1 MILNKA
7 YSIAL
12 SWLIIFITSCNSI
25 AKKNIKNRNS
35 MNWGITKISSE
46 TGADSFDYDLNQY
59 FIQDSLTGYII
70 GDNGGAINHKIALQR
85 VKGEDVTESYANC
98 EAILFKTEDG
108 GVSFRKKSLGKGSL
122 QKITSDNEKNLY
134 VIQYNYKTASLSKRY
149 RIMYSRD
156 LGETWQEMAF
166 PQGKK
171 IKTVQFYNGL
181 KGVVAIEEDGMSKLL
196 KTKDGGKTWEELPV
210 KETSLSYYSIQFI
223 NEEALYVYNSTEG
236 LRQAAT
242 INFTT
247 GKVRIHNPN
256 LPKGYRFSSFI
267 KDESNGDLLSPV
279 RNYKEGHKLM
289 VYNHTKREL
298 LRYDLNNAKGERV
311 LAVHVYGNYIG
322 ALRRDNGKTHYYYSI
337 DNGVHWVK
345 ESLPD
350 YFTVVKPIAMY
361 GKGLVW
367 VKSAFNLYNLQVRK
381 MDN

>member
-1 MILNKA
+1 MILNSA

-35 MNWGITKISSE
+35 MHWGITKISSE
-46 TGADSFDYDLNQY
+46 TGANSFDYEFNQY

-70 GDNGGAINHKIALQR
+70 GDNSIAEMYRSIIEKR
-85 VKGEDVTESYANC
+85 VLKRENY
-98 EAILFKTEDG
+98 EAILFKTQDG
-108 GVSFRKKSLGKGSL
+108 GVSFRKRSLGKGSL
-122 QKITSDNEKNLY
+122 QKITNDNEKNLY
-134 VIQYNYKTASLSKRY
+134 VIQYNYKTATLPKRY

-171 IKTVQFYNGL
+171 IETVQFYNGL
-181 KGVVAIEEDGMSKLL
+181 KGVVAIEEDGMFKLL

-210 KETSLSYYSIQFI
+210 KETSLNYYSMQFI

-236 LRQAAT
+236 LRQTAT

-247 GKVRIHNPN
+247 GKVKIHNPN
-256 LPKGYRFSSFI
+256 LPKGYQFSSFI
-267 KDESNGDLLSPV
+267 KDDSTGSLYSEVS
-279 RNYKEGHKLM
+279 NYKEDHDLM
-289 VYNHTKREL
+289 LYSHQTNELISYNIENSSEQYIIDVTVSGEYIGL
-298 LRYDLNNAKGERV
+298 LRADKGIV
-311 LAVHVYGNYIG
+311 S
-322 ALRRDNGKTHYYYSI
+322 YYYSRDKGENWI
-337 DNGVHWVK
+337 REK
-345 ESLPD
+345 MPERLSES
-350 YFTVVKPIAMY
+350 YAAMY

>member
-1 MILNKA
+1 
-7 YSIAL
+7 
-12 SWLIIFITSCNSI
+12 
-25 AKKNIKNRNS
+25 
-35 MNWGITKISSE
+35 WGITKISSE
-46 TGADSFDYDLNQY
+46 TGANSFDYEFNQY

-70 GDNGGAINHKIALQR
+70 GDNSIAEMYRSIIEKR
-85 VKGEDVTESYANC
+85 VLKRENY

-108 GVSFRKKSLGKGSL
+108 GVSFRKRSLGKGSL

-134 VIQYNYKTASLSKRY
+134 VIQCNYKTATLPKRY

-181 KGVVAIEEDGMSKLL
+181 KGVVAIEEDGMFKLL

-210 KETSLSYYSIQFI
+210 KETSLNYYSIQFI

-236 LRQAAT
+236 LRQTAT

-247 GKVRIHNPN
+247 GKVKIHNPN
-256 LPKGYRFSSFI
+256 LPKGYQFSSFI
-267 KDESNGDLLSPV
+267 KDDSTGSLYSEVS
-279 RNYKEGHKLM
+279 NYKEDHDLM
-289 VYNHTKREL
+289 LYNHQTNELISYNIENSSEQYIIDVTVSGEYIGL
-298 LRYDLNNAKGERV
+298 LRADKGIV
-311 LAVHVYGNYIG
+311 S
-322 ALRRDNGKTHYYYSI
+322 YYYSRDKGENWI
-337 DNGVHWVK
+337 REK
-345 ESLPD
+345 MPERLSES
-350 YFTVVKPIAMY
+350 YAAMY

>member
-46 TGADSFDYDLNQY
+46 TGANSFDYEFNQY

-70 GDNGGAINHKIALQR
+70 GDNSIAEMYRSIIEKR
-85 VKGEDVTESYANC
+85 VLKRENY

-108 GVSFRKKSLGKGSL
+108 GVSFRKRSLGKGSL

-134 VIQYNYKTASLSKRY
+134 VIQYNYKTASLPKRY

-171 IKTVQFYNGL
+171 IETVQFYNGL
-181 KGVVAIEEDGMSKLL
+181 KGVVAIEEDGMFKLL

-210 KETSLSYYSIQFI
+210 KETSLNYYSIQFI
-223 NEEALYVYNSTEG
+223 NEEALYVYNSVG
-236 LRQAAT
+236 GFRQTAT

-247 GKVRIHNPN
+247 GNVKIHNPN

-367 VKSAFNLYNLQVRK
+367 VKSAFNLYNLQVRT

>member
-1 MILNKA
+1 
-7 YSIAL
+7 L

-35 MNWGITKISSE
+35 MHWGITKISSE

-70 GDNGGAINHKIALQR
+70 GDNSIAEMYRSIIEKR
-85 VKGEDVTESYANC
+85 VLKRENY

-108 GVSFRKKSLGKGSL
+108 GVSFRKRSLGKGSL

-134 VIQYNYKTASLSKRY
+134 VIQYNYKTATLPKRY

-171 IKTVQFYNGL
+171 IETVQFYNGL
-181 KGVVAIEEDGMSKLL
+181 KGVVAIEEDRMFKLL

-210 KETSLSYYSIQFI
+210 KETSLNYYSIQFI
-223 NEEALYVYNSTEG
+223 NEEALYVYNSIG
-236 LRQAAT
+236 GFRQAAT

-247 GKVRIHNPN
+247 GKVKIHNPN

>member
-1 MILNKA
+1 MILNRA

-35 MNWGITKISSE
+35 MHWGITKISSE
-46 TGADSFDYDLNQY
+46 TGANSFDYEFNQY

-70 GDNGGAINHKIALQR
+70 GDNSIAEMYRSIIEKR
-85 VKGEDVTESYANC
+85 VLKRENY

-108 GVSFRKKSLGKGSL
+108 GVSFRKRSLGKGSL

-134 VIQYNYKTASLSKRY
+134 VIQCNYKTATLPKRY

-223 NEEALYVYNSTEG
+223 NEEALYVYNSVG
-236 LRQAAT
+236 GFRQTAT

-247 GKVRIHNPN
+247 GNVKIHNPN
-256 LPKGYRFSSFI
+256 LPKGYQFSSFI
-267 KDESNGDLLSPV
+267 KDDSTGSLYSEVS
-279 RNYKEGHKLM
+279 NYKEDHDLM
-289 VYNHTKREL
+289 LYNHQTNELISYNIENSSEQYIIDVTVSGEYIGL
-298 LRYDLNNAKGERV
+298 LRADKGIV
-311 LAVHVYGNYIG
+311 S
-322 ALRRDNGKTHYYYSI
+322 YYYSRDKGENWI
-337 DNGVHWVK
+337 REK
-345 ESLPD
+345 MPERLSES
-350 YFTVVKPIAMY
+350 YAAMY

-367 VKSAFNLYNLQVRK
+367 VKSAFNLYNLQVRT

>member
-7 YSIAL
+7 YSTAL

-35 MNWGITKISSE
+35 MHWGITKISSE
-46 TGADSFDYDLNQY
+46 TGANSFDYEFNQY

-70 GDNGGAINHKIALQR
+70 GDNSIAEMYRSIIEKR
-85 VKGEDVTESYANC
+85 VLKRENY

-108 GVSFRKKSLGKGSL
+108 GVSFRKRSLGKGSL

-134 VIQYNYKTASLSKRY
+134 VIQYNYKTATLPKRY

-171 IKTVQFYNGL
+171 IETVQFYNGL
-181 KGVVAIEEDGMSKLL
+181 KGVVAIEEDGMFKLL

-210 KETSLSYYSIQFI
+210 KETSLNYYSIQFI

-247 GKVRIHNPN
+247 GKVKIHNPN
-256 LPKGYRFSSFI
+256 LPKGYQFSSFI
-267 KDESNGDLLSPV
+267 KDDSTGSLYSEVS
-279 RNYKEGHKLM
+279 NYKEDHDLM
-289 VYNHTKREL
+289 LYNHQTNELISYNIENSSEQYIIDVTVSGEYIGL
-298 LRYDLNNAKGERV
+298 LRADKGIV
-311 LAVHVYGNYIG
+311 S
-322 ALRRDNGKTHYYYSI
+322 YYYSRDKGENWI
-337 DNGVHWVK
+337 REK
-345 ESLPD
+345 MPERLSES
-350 YFTVVKPIAMY
+350 YAAMY

>member
-35 MNWGITKISSE
+35 MHWGITKISSE
-46 TGADSFDYDLNQY
+46 TGANSFDYEFNQY

-70 GDNGGAINHKIALQR
+70 GDNSIAEMYRSIIEKR
-85 VKGEDVTESYANC
+85 VLKRENY

-108 GVSFRKKSLGKGSL
+108 GVSFRKRSLGKGSL

-134 VIQYNYKTASLSKRY
+134 VIQYNYKTATLPKRY

-171 IKTVQFYNGL
+171 IETVQFYNGL
-181 KGVVAIEEDGMSKLL
+181 KGVVAIEEDGMFKLL

-210 KETSLSYYSIQFI
+210 KETSLNYYSIQFI

-236 LRQAAT
+236 LRQTAT

-247 GKVRIHNPN
+247 GKVKIHNPN
-256 LPKGYRFSSFI
+256 LPKGYQFSSFI
-267 KDESNGDLLSPV
+267 KDDSTGSLYSEVS
-279 RNYKEGHKLM
+279 NYKEDHDLM
-289 VYNHTKREL
+289 LYNHQTNELISYNIENSSEQYIIDVTVSGEYIGL
-298 LRYDLNNAKGERV
+298 LRADKGIV
-311 LAVHVYGNYIG
+311 S
-322 ALRRDNGKTHYYYSI
+322 YYYSRDKGENWI
-337 DNGVHWVK
+337 REK
-345 ESLPD
+345 MPERLSES
-350 YFTVVKPIAMY
+350 YAAMY

>member
-1 MILNKA
+1 MILNRA

-35 MNWGITKISSE
+35 MHWGITKISSE
-46 TGADSFDYDLNQY
+46 TGANSFDYEFNQY

-70 GDNGGAINHKIALQR
+70 GDNSIAEMYRSIIEKR
-85 VKGEDVTESYANC
+85 VLKRENY

-108 GVSFRKKSLGKGSL
+108 GVSFRKRSLGKGSL

-134 VIQYNYKTASLSKRY
+134 VIQCNYKTATLPKRY

-171 IKTVQFYNGL
+171 IETVQFYNGL
-181 KGVVAIEEDGMSKLL
+181 KGVVAIEEDGMFKLL

-210 KETSLSYYSIQFI
+210 KETSLNYYSIQFI
-223 NEEALYVYNSTEG
+223 DEEALYVYNSIG
-236 LRQAAT
+236 GFRQTAT

-247 GKVRIHNPN
+247 GNVKIHNPN
-256 LPKGYRFSSFI
+256 LPKGYQFSSFI
-267 KDESNGDLLSPV
+267 KDDSTGSLYSEVS
-279 RNYKEGHKLM
+279 NYKEGHDLM
-289 VYNHTKREL
+289 LYNHQTNELISYNIENSSEQYIIDVTVSGEYIGL
-298 LRYDLNNAKGERV
+298 LRADKGIV
-311 LAVHVYGNYIG
+311 S
-322 ALRRDNGKTHYYYSI
+322 YYYSRDKGENWI
-337 DNGVHWVK
+337 REK
-345 ESLPD
+345 MPERLSES
-350 YFTVVKPIAMY
+350 YAAMY

>member
-1 MILNKA
+1 MH
-7 YSIAL
+7 
-12 SWLIIFITSCNSI
+12 
-25 AKKNIKNRNS
+25 
-35 MNWGITKISSE
+35 WGITKISSE
-46 TGADSFDYDLNQY
+46 TGANSFDYEFNQY

-70 GDNGGAINHKIALQR
+70 GDNSIAEMYRSIIEKR
-85 VKGEDVTESYANC
+85 VLKRENY

-181 KGVVAIEEDGMSKLL
+181 KGVVAIEEDGMFKLL

-236 LRQAAT
+236 LRQTAT

-247 GKVRIHNPN
+247 GKVKIHNPN
-256 LPKGYRFSSFI
+256 LPKGYQFSSFI
-267 KDESNGDLLSPV
+267 KDDSTGSLYSEVS
-279 RNYKEGHKLM
+279 NYKEDHDLM
-289 VYNHTKREL
+289 LYNHQTNELISYNIENSSEQYIIDVTVSGEYIGL
-298 LRYDLNNAKGERV
+298 LRADKGIV
-311 LAVHVYGNYIG
+311 S
-322 ALRRDNGKTHYYYSI
+322 YYYSRDRGENWI
-337 DNGVHWVK
+337 REK
-345 ESLPD
+345 MPERLSES
-350 YFTVVKPIAMY
+350 YAAMY

-367 VKSAFNLYNLQVRK
+367 VKSAFNLYNLQVRT

>member
-1 MILNKA
+1 MILNSA

-35 MNWGITKISSE
+35 MHWGITKISSE
-46 TGADSFDYDLNQY
+46 TGANSFDYEFNQY

-70 GDNGGAINHKIALQR
+70 GDNSIAEMYRSIIEKR
-85 VKGEDVTESYANC
+85 VLKRENY
-98 EAILFKTEDG
+98 EAILFKTQDG
-108 GVSFRKKSLGKGSL
+108 GVSFRKRSLGKGSL
-122 QKITSDNEKNLY
+122 QKITNDNEKNLY
-134 VIQYNYKTASLSKRY
+134 VIQYNYKTATLPKRY

-171 IKTVQFYNGL
+171 IETVQFYNGL
-181 KGVVAIEEDGMSKLL
+181 KGVVAIEEDGMFKLL

-210 KETSLSYYSIQFI
+210 KETSLNYYSMQFI

-236 LRQAAT
+236 LRQTAT

-247 GKVRIHNPN
+247 GKVKIHNPN
-256 LPKGYRFSSFI
+256 LPKGYQFSSFI
-267 KDESNGDLLSPV
+267 KDDSTGSLYSEVS
-279 RNYKEGHKLM
+279 NYKEDHDLM
-289 VYNHTKREL
+289 LYNHQTNELISYNIENSSEQYIIDVTVSGEYIGL
-298 LRYDLNNAKGERV
+298 LRADKGIV
-311 LAVHVYGNYIG
+311 S
-322 ALRRDNGKTHYYYSI
+322 YYYSRDRGENWI
-337 DNGVHWVK
+337 REK
-345 ESLPD
+345 MPERLSES
-350 YFTVVKPIAMY
+350 YAAMY

>member
-35 MNWGITKISSE
+35 MHWGITKISSE

-70 GDNGGAINHKIALQR
+70 GDNSIAEMYRSIIEKR
-85 VKGEDVTESYANC
+85 VLKRENY

-108 GVSFRKKSLGKGSL
+108 GVSFRKRSLGKGSL

-134 VIQYNYKTASLSKRY
+134 VIQYNYKTATLPKRY

-171 IKTVQFYNGL
+171 IETVQFYNGL
-181 KGVVAIEEDGMSKLL
+181 KGVVAIEEDRMFKLL

-210 KETSLSYYSIQFI
+210 KETSLNYYSIQFI
-223 NEEALYVYNSTEG
+223 NEEALYVYNSIG
-236 LRQAAT
+236 GFRQAAT

-247 GKVRIHNPN
+247 GKVKIHNPN

>member
-35 MNWGITKISSE
+35 MHWGITKISSE
-46 TGADSFDYDLNQY
+46 TGANSFDYEFNQY

-70 GDNGGAINHKIALQR
+70 GDNSIAEMYRSIIEKR
-85 VKGEDVTESYANC
+85 VLKRENY

-108 GVSFRKKSLGKGSL
+108 GVSFRKRSLGKGSL

-134 VIQYNYKTASLSKRY
+134 VIQCNYKTATLPKRY

-171 IKTVQFYNGL
+171 IETVQFYNGL
-181 KGVVAIEEDGMSKLL
+181 KGVVAIEEDRMFKLL

-223 NEEALYVYNSTEG
+223 NEKALYVYNSTEG
-236 LRQAAT
+236 LKQTAT

-247 GKVRIHNPN
+247 GKVKIHNPN
-256 LPKGYRFSSFI
+256 LPKGYRFSS
-267 KDESNGDLLSPV
+267 
-279 RNYKEGHKLM
+279 
-289 VYNHTKREL
+289 
-298 LRYDLNNAKGERV
+298 
-311 LAVHVYGNYIG
+311 
-322 ALRRDNGKTHYYYSI
+322 
-337 DNGVHWVK
+337 
-345 ESLPD
+345 
-350 YFTVVKPIAMY
+350 
-361 GKGLVW
+361 
-367 VKSAFNLYNLQVRK
+367 
-381 MDN
+381 

>member
-1 MILNKA
+1 MILNRA

-46 TGADSFDYDLNQY
+46 TGANSFDYDLNQY

-85 VKGEDVTESYANC
+85 IKGEDVTESYANC

-108 GVSFRKKSLGKGSL
+108 GVSFRKRSLGKGSL

-134 VIQYNYKTASLSKRY
+134 VIQCNYKTATLPKRY

-171 IKTVQFYNGL
+171 IETVQFYNGL
-181 KGVVAIEEDGMSKLL
+181 KGVVAIEEDGMFKLL

-210 KETSLSYYSIQFI
+210 KETSLNYYSIQFI
-223 NEEALYVYNSTEG
+223 NEEALYVYNSVG
-236 LRQAAT
+236 GFRQTAT

-247 GKVRIHNPN
+247 GNVKIHNPN
-256 LPKGYRFSSFI
+256 LPKGYQFSSFI
-267 KDESNGDLLSPV
+267 KDDSTGSLYSEVS
-279 RNYKEGHKLM
+279 NYKEDHDLM
-289 VYNHTKREL
+289 LYNHQTNELISYNIENSSEQYIIDVTVSGEYIGL
-298 LRYDLNNAKGERV
+298 LRADKGIV
-311 LAVHVYGNYIG
+311 S
-322 ALRRDNGKTHYYYSI
+322 YYYSRDKGENWI
-337 DNGVHWVK
+337 REK
-345 ESLPD
+345 MPERLSES
-350 YFTVVKPIAMY
+350 YAAMY

-367 VKSAFNLYNLQVRK
+367 VKSAFNLYNLQVRT

>member
-1 MILNKA
+1 MILNSA

-35 MNWGITKISSE
+35 MHWGITKISSE
-46 TGADSFDYDLNQY
+46 TGANSFDYDLNQY

-70 GDNGGAINHKIALQR
+70 GDNSIAEMYRSIIEKR
-85 VKGEDVTESYANC
+85 VLKRENY

-108 GVSFRKKSLGKGSL
+108 GVSFRKRSLGKGSL

-134 VIQYNYKTASLSKRY
+134 VIQCNYKTASLPKRY

-171 IKTVQFYNGL
+171 IETVQFYNGL
-181 KGVVAIEEDGMSKLL
+181 KGVVAIEEDGMFKLL

-223 NEEALYVYNSTEG
+223 NEKALYVYNSTEG

-247 GKVRIHNPN
+247 GKVKIHNPN

-367 VKSAFNLYNLQVRK
+367 VKSAFNLYNLQVRT

>member
-35 MNWGITKISSE
+35 MHWGITKISSE

-70 GDNGGAINHKIALQR
+70 GDNSIAEMYRSIIEKR
-85 VKGEDVTESYANC
+85 VLKRENY

-108 GVSFRKKSLGKGSL
+108 GVSFRKRSLGKGSL

-134 VIQYNYKTASLSKRY
+134 VIQYNYKTATLPKRY

-171 IKTVQFYNGL
+171 IETVQFYNGL
-181 KGVVAIEEDGMSKLL
+181 KGVVAIEEDGMFKLL

-210 KETSLSYYSIQFI
+210 KETSLNYYSIQFI
-223 NEEALYVYNSTEG
+223 NEEALYVYNSVG
-236 LRQAAT
+236 GFRQTAT
-242 INFTT
+242 INFAT
-247 GKVRIHNPN
+247 GKVKIHNPN
-256 LPKGYRFSSFI
+256 LPKGYQFSSFI
-267 KDESNGDLLSPV
+267 KDDSTGSLYSEVS
-279 RNYKEGHKLM
+279 NYKENHDLM
-289 VYNHTKREL
+289 LYNHQTNELISYDIENSSEQYIIDVTVSGEYIGL
-298 LRYDLNNAKGERV
+298 LRADKGIV
-311 LAVHVYGNYIG
+311 S
-322 ALRRDNGKTHYYYSI
+322 YYYSRDKGENWI
-337 DNGVHWVK
+337 REK
-345 ESLPD
+345 MPERLSES
-350 YFTVVKPIAMY
+350 YAAMY

-367 VKSAFNLYNLQVRK
+367 VKSAFNLYNLQVRT